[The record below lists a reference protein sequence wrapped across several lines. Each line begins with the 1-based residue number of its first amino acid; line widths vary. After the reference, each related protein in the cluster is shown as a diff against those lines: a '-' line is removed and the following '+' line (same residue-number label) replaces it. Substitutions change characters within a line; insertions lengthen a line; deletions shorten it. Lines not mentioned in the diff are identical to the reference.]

1 MSTFDGM
8 QNTTQATEQKK
19 SVQFC
24 PFCGTKLDYGA
35 RFCKNCGEAVSGS
48 EQVPCECTQKKPVNE
63 YLTERKTVFDG
74 QIHKCPNCGE
84 VLGAFLT
91 VCPSCGHEIRDVKS
105 TSSVREFALKLEA
118 ITAQK
123 MPHFDEK
130 KSVMKKVFGKDF
142 KEEDEAEEAVRRFE
156 SQKRQEKIA
165 LIINYSV
172 PNTKEDIME
181 FMILAASNIDVKKG
195 VDDDLSKAWMTKLD
209 QVYQKAEI
217 TMGGHPDFGQ
227 IKSIYDRKM
236 NELKKKKT
244 RGFIMGAAGVT
255 GWFFLMG
262 LLWNPVATIL
272 ISVGIIIMVV
282 IGYILLKK
290 R

>member
-1 MSTFDGM
+1 MSTFDGV
-8 QNTTQATEQKK
+8 QNATQVDERKK
-19 SVQFC
+19 RARFC
-24 PFCGTKLDYGA
+24 PFCGTKLDHGA
-35 RFCKNCGEAVSGS
+35 RFCKNCGEAVSGNGHVAY
-48 EQVPCECTQKKPVNE
+48 EFTQKKTFDE
-63 YLTERKTVFDG
+63 YPTERRTVFDG

-91 VCPSCGHEIRDVKS
+91 VCPSCGYEIRGVKS
-105 TSSVREFALKLEA
+105 TSSVREFALKLDA

-123 MPHFDEK
+123 MPHFEEK

-156 SQKRQEKIA
+156 SQKRQEKIS

-181 FMILAASNIDVKKG
+181 FMILAASNIDIKKG
-195 VDDDLSKAWMTKLD
+195 VDDDVSKAWMTKLD
-209 QVYQKAEI
+209 QVYQRAEI

-227 IKSIYDRKM
+227 IKSIYDRKK
-236 NELKKKKT
+236 NELKKKKV
-244 RGFIMGAAGVT
+244 RGFLMGAAGVA
-255 GWFFLMG
+255 GWFFLLG
-262 LLWNPVATIL
+262 LLWNPIATIL
-272 ISVGIIIMVV
+272 IYIGIIIMVV
-282 IGYILLKK
+282 MGYVLLKK

>member
-1 MSTFDGM
+1 MSAFDGM
-8 QNTTQATEQKK
+8 QNATRATERNKN
-19 SVQFC
+19 VQFC
-24 PFCGTKLDYGA
+24 PFCGTKLDKGA
-35 RFCKNCGEAVSGS
+35 RFCKNCGEAVSGN
-48 EQVPCECTQKKPVNE
+48 EQAPYQFTQSQSPNE
-63 YLTERKTVFDG
+63 NLTERRTVYEG

-123 MPHFDEK
+123 MPHFEEK

-156 SQKRQEKIA
+156 SQKRQEKIS

-217 TMGGHPDFGQ
+217 TMGGNPDFGQ
-227 IKSIYDRKM
+227 IKTIYDRKK
-236 NELKKKKT
+236 NELKKKKV
-244 RGFIMGAAGVT
+244 RGYIMGAAGVA
-255 GWFFLMG
+255 GWFFLLG

-272 ISVGIIIMVV
+272 IAVGIIIMVV
-282 IGYILLKK
+282 TGYVLLKK